1 MVVDQSTIVRGL
13 RRLSVTAGM
22 KLMVHAS
29 LSSFGYVRGGAA
41 TVIAAL
47 QEAVGSGG
55 TLMMPSF
62 NHGALFAPGAPGFFD
77 PETSPTTNGAIPD
90 AFWRQCDV
98 VRSLHPTH
106 AFACW
111 GQGAATYTRNHH
123 RTLTVGPDS
132 PLGRLT
138 ADGGLALLLG
148 VDYHANTAHH
158 LAEAE
163 NNAPCVGRRT
173 RALAVRL
180 ADGAIVPARS
190 WTWRARPCPLTDEAR
205 YGPLLAASGAVRRG
219 RIGSSTVLLFSLAR
233 CVALVRRLLQTGMGG
248 FPPCQTC
255 PIRPDPDQAQVP
267 SDWDEAGQCLLPGAA
282 SWRY

>member
-1 MVVDQSTIVRGL
+1 MMVDQRTIVRGL
-13 RRLSVTAGM
+13 RRLGVAAGM

-47 QEAVGSGG
+47 QEAVGPSG

-62 NHGALFAPGAPGFFD
+62 NHGALFEPGAPGFFD
-77 PETSPTTNGAIPD
+77 PETSPTTNGAIAD
-90 AFWRQCDV
+90 AFWRQRDV

-111 GQGAATYTRNHH
+111 GQGAVAYTRDHH

-132 PLGRLT
+132 PLGRL
-138 ADGGLALLLG
+138 AAGGGFALLLG

-158 LAEAE
+158 LAEAA

-180 ADGAIVPARS
+180 PDGSIAPARS
-190 WTWRARPCPLTDEAR
+190 WTWRARPCPITDEAR
-205 YGPLLAASGAVRRG
+205 YGPPLAASGAVRRG

-233 CVALVRRLLQTGMGG
+233 CVTLVRRLLQTGTDG
-248 FPPCQTC
+248 FPPCHAC
-255 PIRPDPDQAQVP
+255 PIRPDPHQEQVP
-267 SDWDEAGQCLLPGAA
+267 SDWDDARQRLLPGAA
-282 SWRY
+282 SRHT